1 MANLRRSG
9 GFVCPKCGC
18 RHACLPSV
26 PPAAPSLAGGTHQ
39 PRRLGYGRAG
49 LVRRDEGDFLP
60 HGRMMIHDP
69 LIGQTGGSALQLRK
83 SARG

>member
-26 PPAAPSLAGGTHQ
+26 PPAAPSLAGGTLVVRLPCIS
-39 PRRLGYGRAG
+39 PRRLGYDGLALYDVMKGISCPTAG
-49 LVRRDEGDFLP
+49 
-60 HGRMMIHDP
+60 
-69 LIGQTGGSALQLRK
+69 
-83 SARG
+83 

>member
-39 PRRLGYGRAG
+39 PRRLGYDGLALYDVMKGISCPTAG
-49 LVRRDEGDFLP
+49 
-60 HGRMMIHDP
+60 
-69 LIGQTGGSALQLRK
+69 
-83 SARG
+83 